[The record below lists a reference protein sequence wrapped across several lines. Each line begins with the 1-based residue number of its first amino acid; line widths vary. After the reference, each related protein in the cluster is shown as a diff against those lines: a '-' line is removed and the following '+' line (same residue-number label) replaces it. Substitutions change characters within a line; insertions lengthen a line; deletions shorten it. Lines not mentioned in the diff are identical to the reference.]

1 MNKTKCVAYIQQD
14 FEVKKKKKLI
24 SVNIFF
30 YSTLFKGEKNKGR
43 RRKKGQKTREAA
55 EEEERMR
62 EKPKISITAF

>member
-1 MNKTKCVAYIQQD
+1 MCCLYLVGLCSNQ
-14 FEVKKKKKLI
+14 KKKKLI

-55 EEEERMR
+55 AEEERMR

>member
-1 MNKTKCVAYIQQD
+1 MCCLYLVGLCSK
-14 FEVKKKKKLI
+14 KKKKKLI
-24 SVNIFF
+24 SVNIFL